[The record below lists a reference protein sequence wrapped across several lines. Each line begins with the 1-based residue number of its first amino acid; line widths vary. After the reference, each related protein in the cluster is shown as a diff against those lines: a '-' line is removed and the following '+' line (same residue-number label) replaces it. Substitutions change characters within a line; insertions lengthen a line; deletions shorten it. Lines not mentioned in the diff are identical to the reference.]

1 MQFQLTRWNAAVPVA
16 YTSKLGKVWENYNLT
31 IALPGAPDATLHGKP
46 RVAPLI
52 AKSKGPAVADNTL
65 ASWTNVPMLVNAA
78 KKNYTRKFTVTTK
91 VAKTFVGNL
100 TFGAVAT
107 GPNDAKRTFELVVP
121 VVASYKK

>member
-1 MQFQLTRWNAAVPVA
+1 
-16 YTSKLGKVWENYNLT
+16 
-31 IALPGAPDATLHGKP
+31 
-46 RVAPLI
+46 
-52 AKSKGPAVADNTL
+52 
-65 ASWTNVPMLVNAA
+65 MLVNAA

>member
-1 MQFQLTRWNAAVPVA
+1 MAQ
-16 YTSKLGKVWENYNLT
+16 TSKLGKVWESYNLT

-46 RVAPLI
+46 HVAPFI
-52 AKSKGPAVADNTL
+52 AKSKGPAVADSTL
-65 ASWTNVPMLVNAA
+65 VSWTNVPMLVNAA

-91 VAKTFVGNL
+91 VAKTFVGNF
-100 TFGAVAT
+100 TFSAVAT

>member
-16 YTSKLGKVWENYNLT
+16 QTFTSKVWEAYNLT
-31 IALPGAPDATLHGKP
+31 VALPGAPAATLHGKP
-46 RVAPLI
+46 RVSPFI
-52 AKSKGPAVADNTL
+52 AKSKGPAVVNNTL
-65 ASWTNVPMLVNAA
+65 VSWANVPMLVNAA
-78 KKNYTRKFTVTTK
+78 SKNYTRKFTVTTK

-121 VVASYKK
+121 VVASHWK